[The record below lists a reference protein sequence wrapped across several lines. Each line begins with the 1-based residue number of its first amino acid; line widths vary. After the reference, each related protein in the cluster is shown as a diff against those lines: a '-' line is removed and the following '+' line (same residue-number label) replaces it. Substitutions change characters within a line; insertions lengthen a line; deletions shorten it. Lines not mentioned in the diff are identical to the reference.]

1 MSEQVL
7 FSQEENGLASITLNR
22 PEAIHSLTY
31 DMLDAI
37 GTKLKEWEQ
46 DERVHLVVLKSSGDK
61 GFCAGG
67 DIKTLYEARK
77 NEEGMQRAVAFFK
90 REYEVDEMVHTFS
103 KPIIA
108 ILDGIVM
115 GGGVGLSY
123 GADYRIVTE
132 KTKWAM
138 PEMNIGFFPD
148 VGAAYFLNQA
158 PGYTGRYLALTAS
171 VIKAAEIIYSEAA
184 DYYISRERLDD
195 FLSYLETVD
204 WNRNSEESA
213 VQSAIEKFSS
223 SPSEASEL
231 RKVQD
236 EIDQHFSETSVEDIA
251 ESLHQ
256 SSTAFAKKARES
268 VLSKS
273 PCSLKVTLH
282 QLIEGEGKSIIDC
295 LEADF
300 TIAKNFLLHDDF
312 YEGIRS
318 VLIDKDHRT
327 NYKYNKLSDVDGE
340 VIEQFFE
347 DKGITF
353 KSY

>member
-1 MSEQVL
+1 MSDQVL

-22 PEAIHSLTY
+22 PEAIHSLNY
-31 DMLDAI
+31 EMLDAI
-37 GTKLKEWEQ
+37 GVKLKEWEQ

-67 DIKTLYEARK
+67 DIKTLYEAQK
-77 NEEGMQRAVAFFK
+77 SEEAMQRAVAFFK
-90 REYEVDEMVHTFS
+90 REYEVDEMVYTFS

-123 GADYRIVTE
+123 GADYRIVTD

-171 VIKAAEIIYSEAA
+171 VIKAADVLYCEAA
-184 DYYISRERLDD
+184 DYYISKESLDD
-195 FLSYLETVD
+195 FLVFLTTVD
-204 WNRNSEESA
+204 WNQKA
-213 VQSAIEKFSS
+213 VEGALQSAIQKFA
-223 SPSEASEL
+223 SPPPEDSGL
-231 RKVQD
+231 RLVQE
-236 EIDQHFSETSVEDIA
+236 EIDNHFSNTSVEGIVQ
-251 ESLHQ
+251 SLDQ
-256 SSTAFAKKARES
+256 SATPFTEKTRES
-268 VLSKS
+268 ILSKS
-273 PCSLKVTLH
+273 PCSLKVTLQ
-282 QLIEGEGKSIIDC
+282 QLKDGEGKSIREC
-295 LEADF
+295 LDRDF

-318 VLIDKDHRT
+318 VLIDKDHRPDYR
-327 NYKYNKLSDVDGE
+327 YKRLSDVDDRLVE
-340 VIEQFFE
+340 RFFTE
-347 DKGITF
+347 ENIASRK
-353 KSY
+353 

>member
-1 MSEQVL
+1 MSDHVL

-22 PEAIHSLTY
+22 PGAIHSLTY

-37 GTKLKEWEQ
+37 GNKLKDWEQ

-67 DIKTLYEARK
+67 DIKTLYEAQQS
-77 NEEGMQRAVAFFK
+77 EAGMQQAVAFFK
-90 REYEVDEMVHTFS
+90 REYEVDEMVYKFS

-123 GADYRIVTE
+123 GADYRMVTE

-171 VIKAAEIIYSEAA
+171 VIKAADVLYSEAA
-184 DYYISRERLDD
+184 DYYISKETLND
-195 FLSYLETVD
+195 FLVFLKTVD
-204 WNRNSEESA
+204 WNQHA
-213 VQSAIEKFSS
+213 VEDALQSAMDKYAS
-223 SPSEASEL
+223 SPPEDSEL
-231 RKVQD
+231 RIVQGEVD
-236 EIDQHFSETSVEDIA
+236 KHFSNTSVEDILQSLDQSATPFA
-251 ESLHQ
+251 EKTRASI
-256 SSTAFAKKARES
+256 
-268 VLSKS
+268 LSKS
-273 PCSLKVTLH
+273 PSSLKVTIQ
-282 QLIEGEGKSIIDC
+282 QLINGEGKSIREC
-295 LEADF
+295 LDRDF

-318 VLIDKDHRT
+318 VLIDKDHLPDYR
-327 NYKYNKLSDVDGE
+327 YKRLSDVDDRLVE
-340 VIEQFFE
+340 RFFTE
-347 DKGITF
+347 ENIASRK
-353 KSY
+353 